1 MSSGCIKI
9 KNWLVAIAYLAIVET
24 ARPDLLV
31 TNAAGV
37 RAGITGIVYNKPGDT
52 NTIGVDF
59 VVIDPAD
66 PAGTNGNGTN
76 VTTFTI
82 QTNSSLKTM
91 WADYS
96 ATLVVT
102 GTSLRNEISDL
113 RNNKTGQFYRMRLIN
128 FR

>member
-1 MSSGCIKI
+1 MSLGCIKI
-9 KNWLVAIAYLAIVET
+9 KNWLVAIAYLAIVDT

-37 RAGITGIVYNKPGDT
+37 RAGITGVVYHKGAT
-52 NTIGVDF
+52 NSIGVDF
-59 VVIDPAD
+59 IVIDP
-66 PAGTNGNGTN
+66 TGTN

-82 QTNSSLKTM
+82 QRSYDVKT

-96 ATLVVT
+96 SSTTVT
-102 GTSLRNEISDL
+102 GNFSPTEISDL
-113 RNNKTGQFYRMRLIN
+113 ATNKTGQFYRMRLIN